1 MKEVALTSV
10 QTLSGNMTF
19 KEARLIIECKLSAII
34 ATDADDF
41 CTQEAKDYINEAC
54 KKPSDHRKLVF
65 GKITHVWIKTD

>member
-1 MKEVALTSV
+1 MKEIALTSV
-10 QTLSGNMTF
+10 QTLSGNMSF

-54 KKPSDHRKLVF
+54 K
-65 GKITHVWIKTD
+65 